1 MFNHKFI
8 TMKRLYLLLA
18 IAAIGVA
25 ACHNENPQE
34 VIPPVEEKE
43 VDARL
48 KFMDDVCALGI
59 EVDDDLFLWHLEN
72 KVFYYGNDSEG
83 TASRCSYGDI
93 GMYGSKDGEMI
104 WNLPSGNWDRNNRTL
119 IMMDNG
125 YCRTHGIWGYFPN
138 ENLEEN
144 RFPEYEYDEKGYRNR
159 YWRYDAETNMLY
171 TNMWGLERVDDSCAE
186 VLYVDSRIAILKG
199 QIMNEPSTKNAD
211 WGYFYVDFK
220 KYDREAYMSEYDK
233 DFTYYPEYIE
243 GDWELIEMDKS
254 VLTFDAEGG
263 TESSVALNYDCL
275 WLCYAGEYVAN
286 DNGTIQNS
294 RYYDPTEDGLIIE
307 ASWFRVEIP
316 EGRENELVMTVKK
329 NNTQMPRE
337 GFVEFQVAGGDA
349 FSFIE
354 IRQMAE

>member
-1 MFNHKFI
+1 M
-8 TMKRLYLLLA
+8 
-18 IAAIGVA
+18 
-25 ACHNENPQE
+25 
-34 VIPPVEEKE
+34 
-43 VDARL
+43 
-48 KFMDDVCALGI
+48 
-59 EVDDDLFLWHLEN
+59 DDDLLLWHLEN

-263 TESSVALNYDCL
+263 TESTVALNYDCL
-275 WLCYAGEYVAN
+275 WLCCAGEYEAN
-286 DNGTIQNS
+286 DNGTIQKS

-316 EGRENELVMTVKK
+316 EGRENVLVMTVKT

>member
-1 MFNHKFI
+1 MFNHKFT

-18 IAAIGVA
+18 IAAIGIA

-159 YWRYDAETNMLY
+159 YWRYDTETNMLY

-286 DNGTIQNS
+286 DNGTIQKS

-307 ASWFRVEIP
+307 ALWFRVEIP

>member
-1 MFNHKFI
+1 
-8 TMKRLYLLLA
+8 MKRLYLLLA

-34 VIPPVEEKE
+34 VIPAVEEKE

-286 DNGTIQNS
+286 DNGTIQKN

>member
-1 MFNHKFI
+1 MFNHKFT

-171 TNMWGLERVDDSCAE
+171 TNMWGLERVDDSRAE

-286 DNGTIQNS
+286 DNGTIQKS

>member
-1 MFNHKFI
+1 
-8 TMKRLYLLLA
+8 MKRLYLLLA

-263 TESSVALNYDCL
+263 TENSVALNYDCL
-275 WLCYAGEYVAN
+275 WHCYAREYVAN
-286 DNGTIQNS
+286 DNGTIQKS
-294 RYYDPTEDGLIIE
+294 RYYDPTENGLIIE

>member
-1 MFNHKFI
+1 MFNHKFT

-48 KFMDDVCALGI
+48 KFMNDVCALGI

-263 TESSVALNYDCL
+263 TETSAALNYDCL

-286 DNGTIQNS
+286 DNGTIQKS
-294 RYYDPTEDGLIIE
+294 RYYDPTEDGRIIE

-316 EGRENELVMTVKK
+316 EGRKNELVMTVKK

>member
-1 MFNHKFI
+1 MYNHKFT

-286 DNGTIQNS
+286 DNGTIQKS

-316 EGRENELVMTVKK
+316 EGRENELVMTVKT

>member
-1 MFNHKFI
+1 MFNHKFT

-34 VIPPVEEKE
+34 VIPTVEEKE

-286 DNGTIQNS
+286 DNGTIQKS

-316 EGRENELVMTVKK
+316 EGRENELVMTVKT

>member
-1 MFNHKFI
+1 
-8 TMKRLYLLLA
+8 
-18 IAAIGVA
+18 
-25 ACHNENPQE
+25 
-34 VIPPVEEKE
+34 
-43 VDARL
+43 
-48 KFMDDVCALGI
+48 
-59 EVDDDLFLWHLEN
+59 
-72 KVFYYGNDSEG
+72 
-83 TASRCSYGDI
+83 
-93 GMYGSKDGEMI
+93 MI

-159 YWRYDAETNMLY
+159 YWCYDAETNMLY

-254 VLTFDAEGG
+254 VLMFDAEGG

-286 DNGTIQNS
+286 DNGTIQKS

>member
-1 MFNHKFI
+1 MFNHKFT

-93 GMYGSKDGEMI
+93 GMHGSKDGEMI

-243 GDWELIEMDKS
+243 GDWELIEVDKS

-275 WLCYAGEYVAN
+275 WLCCAGEYVAN
-286 DNGTIQNS
+286 DNGTIQKS

-307 ASWFRVEIP
+307 ASLFRVEIP